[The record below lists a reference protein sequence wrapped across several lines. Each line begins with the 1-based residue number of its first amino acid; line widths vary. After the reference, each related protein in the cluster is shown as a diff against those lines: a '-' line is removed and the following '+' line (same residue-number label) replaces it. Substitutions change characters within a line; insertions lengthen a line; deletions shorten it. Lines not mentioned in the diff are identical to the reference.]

1 MWFECTQIRARSFP
15 QIDVVRRVS
24 LLGPA
29 QCARCGD
36 NILLFDR
43 MFNPFL
49 NPDSYDLLLDPDMKD
64 VLAVSELL
72 RPSMLGRCGAIP

>member
-1 MWFECTQIRARSFP
+1 M
-15 QIDVVRRVS
+15 
-24 LLGPA
+24 
-29 QCARCGD
+29 
-36 NILLFDR
+36 FDR

-72 RPSMLGRCGAIP
+72 ALDARQVRCYPVSSRING

>member
-1 MWFECTQIRARSFP
+1 
-15 QIDVVRRVS
+15 
-24 LLGPA
+24 
-29 QCARCGD
+29 
-36 NILLFDR
+36 

>member
-1 MWFECTQIRARSFP
+1 VGRGIAVNTVASNTASSM
-15 QIDVVRRVS
+15 
-24 LLGPA
+24 
-29 QCARCGD
+29 
-36 NILLFDR
+36 FDR

-72 RPSMLGRCGAIP
+72 ALDARQVRCYPVSSRING